1 MTEESQQDEV
11 HAAKCGRRSR
21 NSYSYWWNAHDR
33 LRGVHPKVSKYLQDK
48 ILKLNGG
55 IHQELGRHMEAR
67 LLESELPGKF
77 GVFWSQLA
85 AEIEAF
91 QLHLVIPTYGEGAG
105 VLGKA

>member
-1 MTEESQQDEV
+1 
-11 HAAKCGRRSR
+11 
-21 NSYSYWWNAHDR
+21 
-33 LRGVHPKVSKYLQDK
+33 
-48 ILKLNGG
+48 
-55 IHQELGRHMEAR
+55 MEAR